1 MKEKLKQIYRKLPF
15 EFSFTSYKIIFIFL
29 FPIFGVIYN
38 RIRDKNA
45 IYKNEYFYIQLYFI
59 SYLFSFIPLLI
70 YMIIYRKNKDK
81 NNENLDTPQKN
92 EESNFNQ
99 NIIQQEIEKRKK
111 YHILIGLFIIIFLC
125 SAAVAFRHF
134 DFEGNTDKKT
144 IGLVYKIPIL
154 FLLSRFILKDRFY
167 KHHYIQLL

>member
-70 YMIIYRKNKDK
+70 YMIIYRKNKHK
-81 NNENLDTPQKN
+81 NNENLDPPQKN

-134 DFEGNTDKKT
+134 DFEGNTDKKL
-144 IGLVYKIPIL
+144 LV
-154 FLLSRFILKDRFY
+154 
-167 KHHYIQLL
+167 

>member
-81 NNENLDTPQKN
+81 NNENFILLKKMKN
-92 EESNFNQ
+92 Q
-99 NIIQQEIEKRKK
+99 
-111 YHILIGLFIIIFLC
+111 ILI
-125 SAAVAFRHF
+125 
-134 DFEGNTDKKT
+134 K
-144 IGLVYKIPIL
+144 IL
-154 FLLSRFILKDRFY
+154 FSRK
-167 KHHYIQLL
+167 